1 MRKIILMVFALVFLA
16 FSASAQ
22 NRTISGKITD
32 EKGLPLSGA
41 SVAVKG
47 AKITVITDSDGTF
60 SISVPSSAKS
70 LIFTN
75 VGMAAQEVAIGNKT
89 VFNVVLTAQDK
100 SLEEVVVIGYG
111 SGKKKTDVVGSVTQV
126 SAKKVQ
132 ERPNANAFD
141 ALQGKVAGLQ
151 VYTSSGEPSASSSLR
166 INGVGSLT
174 AGSTPLYV
182 MDGIPI
188 SSGTI
193 VSLNAEDFESITVL
207 KDASAT
213 SIYGS
218 RAANGVIYITSK
230 KGKVN
235 SSQINLQT
243 QYSVSNLVGTTND
256 FFNSFMNT
264 KELTDFWV
272 ATGYRTQAQV
282 TTLLTQ
288 FPNDTKWSDVY
299 YKKNV
304 PTYQTNLSI
313 SGGGGKTTYYI
324 SGGFFKQEGM
334 SFRSDFKRYNLRSNV
349 NSVVNNWLTV
359 GMNLVS
365 GFDSR
370 QTNPYGSNS
379 TNRGLGFLAQPFYS
393 PVDATGKEYELI
405 PGWARYHPNY
415 LAQKV
420 RSQSENLQLNPSAYV
435 QISPIKNLIF
445 KAQAGVEAY
454 DFTTSNVQMPS
465 FIGSLNNGNA
475 SESFTREVTK
485 TFTNTAEYKFSIA
498 GKHGITALVGQEF
511 IGDRFKSFN
520 GSSTGQ
526 TDDRLILISNGPSNR
541 NAGSSITEYSFLS
554 YFGRVNYDLNKK
566 YYLDLSLRQDQ
577 SSRFGKDNRTANFWS
592 VGARWN
598 AKKENFL
605 QNADWLSDL
614 VVRAS
619 VGTSGNSAIGNYDAL
634 ALVGT
639 NQYDGQT
646 GFGLSTSNPG
656 NPDLAWEQQRII
668 NLGVNVSLF
677 NRANLEVEYY
687 EKLTTNMLLSVP
699 FPYTSGFANVQTNV
713 GGLKNRGFNVTLD
726 FDILRQKDAYLT
738 PYVNFNYNKEKIT
751 ELFQGRQYYI
761 IPNTGVSWAVGQP
774 VSYFYPVFSGINT
787 QTGLPEWYLP
797 NSNPDLIV
805 NTQQDKSKVTSTF
818 STSALQQNTGI
829 KRYPPFTGGF
839 GLNGGYKGFFVQTD
853 FSFAQGKYLINNDR
867 YFFENPN
874 QFAGFNQS
882 RVILDYWKNP
892 GDVARFPKNGIQ
904 FTQFDSR
911 LIEDA
916 SFLRL
921 KTFTIGYNVPQ
932 SIVRKSK
939 FMTGAKFYVTGR
951 NLYTLTNYTG
961 PDPEVDSNI
970 TLGVNPNTRQ
980 FAVGLDIQF

>member
-1 MRKIILMVFALVFLA
+1 MRKFLLIISALALFVFAA
-16 FSASAQ
+16 NAQ
-22 NRTISGKITD
+22 NRTIAGKVTD
-32 EKGLPLSGA
+32 DKGQPLLGA
-41 SVAVKG
+41 SVTIKG
-47 AKITVITDSDGTF
+47 TQSSVVTNADGTF
-60 SISVPSSAKS
+60 SINVPAGSKTISFSSVGFVSQDVSIGTRSVINAAMSS
-70 LIFTN
+70 
-75 VGMAAQEVAIGNKT
+75 
-89 VFNVVLTAQDK
+89 QDK

-111 SGKKKTDVVGSVTQV
+111 SGKRKSDVVGSVT
-126 SAKKVQ
+126 KIGGEKVQ
-132 ERPNANAFD
+132 ERPSANAFD

-151 VYTSSGEPSASSSLR
+151 VYTSSGEPSASSSVR

-188 SSGTI
+188 SPGTI

-230 KGKVN
+230 KGKIN
-235 SSQINLQT
+235 NSQITLQT
-243 QYSVSNLVGTTND
+243 QYSVSNLIGTTND
-256 FFNSFMNT
+256 YFNSFMNT

-272 ATGYRTQAQV
+272 ATNYRTQAQV
-282 TTLLTQ
+282 TTLLAQ
-288 FPNDTKWSDVY
+288 FPNDTRWSDVY

-304 PTYQTNLSI
+304 PTYQSNLSI

-334 SFRSDFKRYNLRSNV
+334 AYRSDFKRYNLRSNI
-349 NSVVNNWLTV
+349 NSNVNNWLTV
-359 GMNLVS
+359 GMNLAS
-365 GFDSR
+365 GFDNR
-370 QTNPYGSNS
+370 QTNPYGTNS

-405 PGWARYHPNY
+405 PGWGRYHPNY
-415 LAQKV
+415 LSQKV
-420 RSQSENLQLNPSAYV
+420 RSQSENLQLNPSGYI
-435 QISPIKNLIF
+435 QITPMKNLIF
-445 KAQAGVEAY
+445 KAQAGIEAY
-454 DFTTSNVQMPS
+454 DFTTSTVQLPS
-465 FIGSLNNGNA
+465 FLGSINNGSA
-475 SESFTREVTK
+475 SESYTREVTK
-485 TFTNTAEYKFSIA
+485 TFTNTLEYKFTLA
-498 GKHGITALVGQEF
+498 NKHTITALAGQEF
-511 IGDRFKSFN
+511 IGNRLKSFN

-526 TDDRLILISNGPSNR
+526 TDDRLVLISNGPSNR
-541 NAGSSITEYSFLS
+541 NAGSSMTEYSYLS
-554 YFGRVNYDLNKK
+554 YFGRINYDLNKK
-566 YYLDLSLRQDQ
+566 YYLDLSIRQDQ

-605 QNADWLSDL
+605 QDVNWLSDL
-614 VVRAS
+614 VLRAS
-619 VGTSGNSAIGNYDAL
+619 IGTSGNSAIGNYDNL

-646 GFGLSTSNPG
+646 GFGLAAGNPG
-656 NPDLAWEQQRII
+656 NPELAWEQQRIM
-668 NLGVNVSLF
+668 NLGVSFSLF
-677 NRANLEVEYY
+677 RRANFEIEYY
-687 EKLTTNMLLSVP
+687 EKLTTNMLLLVP
-699 FPYTSGFANVQTNV
+699 FPYTSGYANVQTNV
-713 GGLKNRGFNVTLD
+713 GGLKNNGFNVT
-726 FDILRQKDAYLT
+726 FDVDVISNKNAYLT

-805 NTQQDKSKVTSTF
+805 NTQTDKSKVTSTF
-818 STSALQQNTGI
+818 NTTGLQQNTGI

-839 GLNGGYKGFFVQTD
+839 GLNSGYKGFFLQCD

-892 GDVARFPKNGIQ
+892 GDVARFPKNGVQ

-916 SFLRL
+916 SFIRL
-921 KTFTIGYNVPQ
+921 KGLTVGYNVPQ
-932 SIVRKSK
+932 TVVKKSK
-939 FMTGAKFYVTGR
+939 FMTSAKFYVTGR
-951 NLYTLTNYTG
+951 NLMTITNYTG
-961 PDPEVDSNI
+961 PDPEIDSNI
-970 TLGVNPNTRQ
+970 TLGANPNTRQ
-980 FAVGLDIQF
+980 VAVGLDIQF